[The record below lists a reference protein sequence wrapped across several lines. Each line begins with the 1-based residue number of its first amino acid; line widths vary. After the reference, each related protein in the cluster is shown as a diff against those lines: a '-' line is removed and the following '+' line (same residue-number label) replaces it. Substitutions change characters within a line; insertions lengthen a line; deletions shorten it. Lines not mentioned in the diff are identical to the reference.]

1 MAPQKQPQPMNSL
14 QISSLPLSEVIPEI
28 AENLGTPFL
37 EDCGEYLLNLPPNV
51 GKGSIRGINF
61 EGGLG
66 LLQYDCTFNRDM
78 EFHFVV
84 NEIHPLKFLY
94 TMEGTLLHRFEHEDI
109 LHTINQYQ
117 SAIVA
122 SNNHNG
128 HVLLFKANQTIKAN
142 SLEINRAEFR
152 IKMECQIDS
161 LGNEMK
167 ALFNDIEA
175 NKHFYYN
182 GNYSL
187 GIANLLNEI
196 SNLSTK
202 NFVRRTFLEGMAY
215 LILSQQM
222 VQYQDDKQGVDGQK
236 LLRSTELKQIH
247 HLANIIENKI
257 SEVNTIETMA
267 KQVGLNV
274 NKLQEGFKLL
284 YGSTVNNY
292 VQKKRLDAA
301 YNLLTNTDLSISE
314 IVIAIGL
321 SSKSYFSKIFREKY
335 NLSPSDY
342 RKKRNQK

>member
-1 MAPQKQPQPMNSL
+1 MNSL

-28 AENLGTPFL
+28 AKNLGTPFL
-37 EDCGEYLLNLPPNV
+37 EDCGEYLLNLPPQV
-51 GKGSIRGINF
+51 GQGSIRGINF

-66 LLQYDCTFNRDM
+66 LVQYDCMFNRDM

-94 TMEGTLLHRFEHEDI
+94 TMEGTLLHRFAHEDI

-122 SNNHNG
+122 SSHHNG
-128 HVLLFKANQTIKAN
+128 HVLSFKANQTIKVN
-142 SLEINRAEFR
+142 SLEINRAEFQT
-152 IKMECQIDS
+152 KMECHINNLES
-161 LGNEMK
+161 EMRT
-167 ALFNDIEA
+167 LFNDIKAE
-175 NKHFYYN
+175 KHFYYN

-187 GIANLLNEI
+187 GIANLLNEM
-196 SNLSTK
+196 STLHTT

-222 VQYQDDKQGVDGQK
+222 LQYQDDKQDVEGQK

-247 HLANIIENKI
+247 YLANQIENKI
-257 SEVNTIETMA
+257 SEVSTIEAMA
-267 KQVGLNV
+267 RDVGLNV

-292 VQKKRLDAA
+292 VQKKRLDSA
-301 YNLLTNTDLSISE
+301 YSLLNHTDLTISE
-314 IVIAIGL
+314 IVTAIGL
-321 SSKSYFSKIFREKY
+321 SSKSYFSKIFKEKY
-335 NLSPSDY
+335 DMSPSDY
-342 RKKRNQK
+342 RKKRREA